1 MMTRLSVANPPVF
14 KNDIRMEKMQGE
26 KRFGM
31 GPVPTSPQ
39 YYLNEKQVSGM
50 SILRKFGWQLVCIRR
65 PSIDEITTIFKNRQ
79 ENSVGILGEDGILRV
94 THSLRIRK
102 STA

>member
-1 MMTRLSVANPPVF
+1 
-14 KNDIRMEKMQGE
+14 MEGD

-39 YYLNEKQVSGM
+39 YYLNETQVNGM
-50 SILRKFGWQLVCIRR
+50 SILRKFGWKLVCIRR
-65 PSIDEITTIFKNRQ
+65 PSVNEITTIFKNSQ

-94 THSLRIRK
+94 SCNLRIR
-102 STA
+102 SSSA